1 MKCQSKDELIKYKKE
16 NIIEC
21 INKGI
26 LDEEDELL
34 LQTNF
39 AVMDFYFTLEPM
51 YKVVLLELI
60 RNGIKRFAPLNYYI
74 EILKSRNT
82 SNERGIIFEACLNES
97 IRESYAMDL
106 LVLIKDFKTLEFFY
120 AVCQNK
126 AIREDFSVL
135 KKIQMQDSLSKMQE
149 VYAVC
154 MDERVLSDR
163 LLLNLIAE
171 LNSAEE
177 MREMRLIITA
187 SEQIDLCFLS
197 DIALLP
203 DVEQMRIMRFAIE
216 HPIIGKD
223 QEFLRNLVKLDTWE
237 EMRDKVIKYNNK
249 SNDNALNNADQ
260 LFKMMNELNACID
273 NENYNACAL
282 NFAISFWEVMD
293 NIEIISDKSSI
304 CFNILPIFIPMV
316 IYIGEQRLVE
326 SDDSLT
332 KKLIIS
338 RLEEYKNAS
347 DYNEYVYL
355 IKLINALDS
364 VKRNVRERKLN
375 I

>member
-26 LDEEDELL
+26 LDEEDGLL

-39 AVMDFYFTLEPM
+39 DVMDFYFTLEPM

-82 SNERGIIFEACLNES
+82 SSERGIIFEACLNDS
-97 IRESYAMDL
+97 MRESYAMDL

-135 KKIQMQDSLSKMQE
+135 KKIQMQDSLPKMQE

-216 HPIIGKD
+216 HPIVGKD

-237 EMRDKVIKYNNK
+237 EMRNKVISYKFKTKDK
-249 SNDNALNNADQ
+249 SNDEDLYNL
-260 LFKMMNELNACID
+260 MNELNGSLN
-273 NENYNACAL
+273 NENYNVCAL
-282 NFAISFWEVMD
+282 KFARSFWDTID
-293 NIEIISDKSSI
+293 NMESMTDKSSI
-304 CFNILPIFIPMV
+304 CFNVLPIFIPM
-316 IYIGEQRLVE
+316 IITFGEQSLVE
-326 SDDSLT
+326 AEDSLS
-332 KKLIIS
+332 KKLVIA

-347 DYNEYVYL
+347 DYNEYLYL
-355 IKLINALDS
+355 VKLINGLDS
-364 VKRNVRERKLN
+364 LKAKSRERK